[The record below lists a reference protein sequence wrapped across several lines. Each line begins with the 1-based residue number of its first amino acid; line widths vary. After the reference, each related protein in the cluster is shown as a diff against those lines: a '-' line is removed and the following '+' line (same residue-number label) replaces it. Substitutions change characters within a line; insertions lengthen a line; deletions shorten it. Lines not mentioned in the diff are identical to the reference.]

1 MAKGKSG
8 RSKTR
13 PGQSTSRTRD
23 VPTIASL
30 LSSEPVLSRSL
41 RDVSRAD
48 RRQWDP
54 DPLRPIRT
62 SSGKIA
68 KTTHKPPKKPP
79 NGRGKVNPYI
89 QAIRDAFSVPSYP
102 TILPQRGQKR
112 PLHVPVCH
120 RREQRRQVIF
130 AKGHSGG
137 GHAEPKWG
145 PLSRTRCK

>member
-8 RSKTR
+8 RSQTR
-13 PGQSTSRTRD
+13 PGQFTSRTRD

-30 LSSEPVLSRSL
+30 LSFEPDLKRSV

-68 KTTHKPPKKPP
+68 RTTHKPPAKLARASRKP
-79 NGRGKVNPYI
+79 V
-89 QAIRDAFSVPSYP
+89 AFSVPSYQTLVP
-102 TILPQRGQKR
+102 HRGQER
-112 PLHVPVCH
+112 PLHVPECQ

-137 GHAEPKWG
+137 GHAKPKWG